1 MAKGDTGQTP
11 AAQLAEDLHA
21 ISDRCARL
29 PDLDTRSPEDFSVQ
43 NRYQP
48 LIDVD

>member
-1 MAKGDTGQTP
+1 MAKGETGQTP

-29 PDLDTRSPEDFSVQ
+29 PDLDTRSLDENLYKIVNS
-43 NRYQP
+43 R
-48 LIDVD
+48 